1 MSSSEKKCKFQAG
14 YTVTNGEKY
23 KCRCKDHDRHD
34 HHNCNCHG
42 GCKYIILAGPTG
54 ATGDQGATGAQGPTG
69 PQGIPGTAGNT
80 GATGP
85 QGIPGTA
92 GNTGATGPQGLLGP
106 TGPQGIPGAATNT
119 GATGPQGLLG
129 PTGPQGIPGAATNTG
144 ATGPAGAGAIIP
156 FGSNHGVSLS
166 TDTNGT
172 ASVACEIGFGG
183 SAFLN
188 LLTGSLDTLN
198 LNDVV
203 DLSFV
208 APRDGTITA
217 LSASFSNTIALSLGT
232 ASITITAQLYSTKS
246 GSNIFTPV
254 SGANVVLSPA
264 FTGTVDI
271 GTVSAGSKTG
281 LSIQVTTPTRYLLLF
296 SSESKGPTLI
306 TGNANACLAIS

>member
-92 GNTGATGPQGLLGP
+92 G
-106 TGPQGIPGAATNT
+106 NT

-232 ASITITAQLYSTKS
+232 ASITITAQLYSAIS
-246 GSNIFTPV
+246 GSNTFTPV

-264 FTGTVDI
+264 FTGIVDI

>member
-92 GNTGATGPQGLLGP
+92 G
-106 TGPQGIPGAATNT
+106 NT